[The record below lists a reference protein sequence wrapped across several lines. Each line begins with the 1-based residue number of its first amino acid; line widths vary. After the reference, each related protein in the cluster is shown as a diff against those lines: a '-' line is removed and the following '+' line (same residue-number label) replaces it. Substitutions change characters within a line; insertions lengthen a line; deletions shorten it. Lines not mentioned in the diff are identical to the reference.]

1 MKVLSRIKDA
11 RTNILTLL
19 MKLFLFLLQRK
30 LKLPNCPL
38 VLICFGDDYMKIE
51 SKNNIINIVIDEE
64 RLRW

>member
-19 MKLFLFLLQRK
+19 MILFLFLLQRK
-30 LKLPNCPL
+30 LKLPSCPL
-38 VLICFGDDYMKIE
+38 VLIFFGDDNRKIE
-51 SKNNIINIVIDEE
+51 SKNNIINIVIDEG